1 MLARIDNKLAVRIST
16 VSFHFALGVSAI
28 DRIALSEEGGP
39 VWSALSRRNLDSL
52 IGALTR
58 RSQVA

>member
-1 MLARIDNKLAVRIST
+1 MLRLTTMPALCVGRFLSL
-16 VSFHFALGVSAI
+16 LGVSVAI

-39 VWSALSRRNLDSL
+39 VWSALSRRILDSL

>member
-1 MLARIDNKLAVRIST
+1 MPALCVGRFLSL
-16 VSFHFALGVSAI
+16 LGVSVAI

-39 VWSALSRRNLDSL
+39 VWSALSRRILDSL
-52 IGALTR
+52 IGALTK